1 MTSLAERVLLRWADS
16 EHPQKSLK
24 TTEDLLNEMSGIR
37 LQVSKLDNQIK
48 HSTSISTRNTWVRS
62 RNQLADKHNKMLADY
77 EKFTGKESTAKK
89 IPRR

>member
-1 MTSLAERVLLRWADS
+1 MTTVERVLLRWADS
-16 EHPQKSLK
+16 EKKDPLK
-24 TTEDLLNEMSGIR
+24 NTQDLLNEMSGIR

-48 HSTSISTRNTWVRS
+48 HSTSITTRNTWVRS
-62 RNQLADKHNKMLADY
+62 RNQLAEKHNKLLADY